1 MIDKRQE
8 MLASESV
15 GKVLWR
21 LSYPAAIGAAVMALY
36 NVVDTIFIGQI
47 VGPLGIAGLTIV
59 FPLQILGMGMGMMIG
74 MGASSII
81 SRSLGAGD
89 YHKSERTLG
98 NAIFYSVAIGL
109 VIAIGGLA
117 ASTFWLRLAGA
128 SDAILPY
135 ARPYFTIVMAGM
147 VFRIGGMGLSNLI
160 RSEGNARYA
169 MFCMVVSFALNIV
182 LDALFVLW
190 LNMGVQGAAIAT
202 VISEFLTTGLVI
214 RYYLSGNSTL
224 KIHVKNYIPDWKIS
238 REIMA
243 IGFGALVMTAGGS
256 FIQML
261 MNNLLKSYGGD
272 MAIASFGM
280 IHRSMT
286 FFFIPIMSVGQG
298 LQPLL
303 GFSYGAG
310 SHDRALAAI
319 KLALI
324 VSTCFAVLAFFI
336 VFLFAEP
343 LMHIFTQDAELIKS
357 SSSAAKILFFVAYL
371 IGFQMVGQTVFQ
383 SLGKAVATFLV
394 TTSRQIIFLL
404 PLIFILPNFWGL
416 DGIWYSFPV
425 SDGLSFLLV
434 VGLLTF
440 TIRDLKQGKVKA
452 PQFGM
457 PPKAEPVEVVNA
469 GGYIGGIKTQDPSD
483 GEEY

>member
-1 MIDKRQE
+1 MIDRRQGL
-8 MLASESV
+8 LASESV
-15 GKVLWR
+15 GKVLWK

-81 SRSLGAGD
+81 SRSLGADD
-89 YHKSERTLG
+89 YKKSERTLG
-98 NAIFYSVAIGL
+98 NAIFYSAAIGL

-135 ARPYFTIVMAGM
+135 ARPYFNIIMAGM

-169 MFCMVVSFALNIV
+169 MLCMVVSFALNIV
-182 LDALFVLW
+182 LDAVFVLW
-190 LNMGVQGAAIAT
+190 LNMGIQGAAIAT
-202 VISEFLTTGLVI
+202 VISEFLTTGLVL

-224 KIHVKNYIPDWKIS
+224 KIHVKNYIPDWKIT
-238 REIMA
+238 REMMS
-243 IGFGALVMTAGGS
+243 IGLGALVMTAGGS
-256 FIQML
+256 FVQML
-261 MNNLLKSYGGD
+261 MNNLLKSYGGE

-310 SHDRALAAI
+310 RYDRALASI

-324 VSTCFAVLAFFI
+324 VSTCFAIVAFLI

-343 LMHIFTQDAELIKS
+343 MMHIFTQDAELIQS
-357 SSSAAKILFFVAYL
+357 SSSAAKILFLAAYL

-383 SLGKAVATFLV
+383 SLGKAFSTFLV

-404 PLIFILPNFWGL
+404 PLIFILSNIWGL
-416 DGIWYSFPV
+416 DGIWYSFPI

-434 VGLLTF
+434 VVLLFLTV
-440 TIRDLKQGKVKA
+440 RDLKRDKVKA
-452 PQFGM
+452 PQFNM
-457 PPKAEPVEVVNA
+457 PSNPEPVEVVKA

>member
-8 MLASESV
+8 MLTSESV
-15 GKVLWR
+15 GKVLWNM
-21 LSYPAAIGAAVMALY
+21 SYPAAIGAAVMALY

-59 FPLQILGMGMGMMIG
+59 FPLQILGMGLGMMIG

-81 SRSLGAGD
+81 SRALGGGED
-89 YHKSERTLG
+89 NKSERKLG
-98 NAIFYSVAIGL
+98 NAIFYSMAIGL
-109 VIAIGGLA
+109 IIAIGGLS

-128 SDAILPY
+128 SDAIVPY
-135 ARPYFTIVMAGM
+135 AKSYFDIIMAGM
-147 VFRIGGMGLSNLI
+147 IFRIAGMGLSNLI

-169 MFCMVVSFALNIV
+169 MLCMVVSFALKIV
-182 LDALFVLW
+182 LDAVFVL
-190 LNMGVQGAAIAT
+190 LLDMGIQGAAIAT

-214 RYYLSGNSTL
+214 RYYISGNSTL
-224 KIHVKNYIPDWKIS
+224 KIHLKNILPDWKIT
-238 REIMA
+238 REIMT

-261 MNNLLKSYGGD
+261 MNNLLRSYGGD
-272 MAIASFGM
+272 LAIASFGM

-310 SHDRALAAI
+310 RNDRALASI

-324 VSTCFAVLAFFI
+324 VSTGFAIVAFFI

-343 LMHIFTQDAELIKS
+343 MMHIFTQDAELIKS
-357 SSSAAKILFFVAYL
+357 SSSAAKILFLAAYL

-383 SLGKAVATFLV
+383 SLGKVVSTFLV

-404 PLIFILPNFWGL
+404 PLIFILPNFWEL
-416 DGIWYSFPV
+416 DGIWYSFPI

-434 VGLLTF
+434 VVLLFF
-440 TIRDLKQGKVKA
+440 TIRDLKRGKVKA
-452 PQFGM
+452 PQFRL
-457 PPKAEPVEVVNA
+457 PPKPEPREVVKA
-469 GGYIGGIKTQDPSD
+469 GGYIGGIKNKDT
-483 GEEY
+483 GESEEV

>member
-1 MIDKRQE
+1 MINTRQQ
-8 MLASESV
+8 MLASGSV
-15 GKVLWR
+15 GKVLWK

-47 VGPLGIAGLTIV
+47 VGPLGIAGLTVV

-81 SRSLGAGD
+81 SRALGAD
-89 YHKSERTLG
+89 DPDKAERTLG
-98 NAIFYSVAIGL
+98 NAVFYSVVIGL
-109 VIAIGGLA
+109 FIAVLGLS

-135 ARPYFTIVMAGM
+135 AKPYFTIIMAGM

-169 MFCMVVSFALNIV
+169 MLCMVVSFALNIV
-182 LDALFVLW
+182 LDAVFVLW
-190 LNMGVQGAAIAT
+190 LNMGIQGAAIAT
-202 VISEFLTTGLVI
+202 VISEFLTIGLVI

-224 KIHVKNYIPDWKIS
+224 KIHTKNYIPDWKIT
-238 REIMA
+238 REMMA
-243 IGFGALVMTAGGS
+243 IGFGAFVMTAGGS
-256 FIQML
+256 FVMML
-261 MNNLLKSYGGD
+261 MNNLLRSYGGD
-272 MAIASFGM
+272 IAIASFGM

-310 SHDRALAAI
+310 RYDRALASI

-324 VSTCFAVLAFFI
+324 VSTCFAIVAFLI
-336 VFLFAEP
+336 VFFFAEP
-343 LMHIFTQDAELIKS
+343 LMHIFTQDAELIS
-357 SSSAAKILFFVAYL
+357 ASASAAKILFLAAYL

-404 PLIFILPNFWGL
+404 PLIFILSNIWGL
-416 DGIWYSFPV
+416 NGIWYSFPI

-434 VGLLTF
+434 VGLLFF
-440 TIRDLKQGKVKA
+440 TIKDLKHGKIKT
-452 PQFGM
+452 PQLGI
-457 PPKAEPVEVVNA
+457 PPKTEPSEALKA

>member
-1 MIDKRQE
+1 MIDERQQ
-8 MLASESV
+8 MLASGSV
-15 GKVLWR
+15 GKVLWK

-47 VGPLGIAGLTIV
+47 IGPLGIAGLTVV

-81 SRSLGAGD
+81 SRALGGGD
-89 YHKSERTLG
+89 PDKAERTLG
-98 NAIFYSVAIGL
+98 NAIFYSLAIGL
-109 VIAIGGLA
+109 IIAIGGLA

-135 ARPYFTIVMAGM
+135 ARPYFIIIMAGM

-169 MFCMVVSFALNIV
+169 MLCMVVSFALNIV
-182 LDALFVLW
+182 LDAVFVLW
-190 LNMGVQGAAIAT
+190 LNMGIQGAAIAT
-202 VISEFLTTGLVI
+202 VISELLTTGLVI

-224 KIHVKNYIPDWKIS
+224 KIHVKNYLPDWKIT

-261 MNNLLKSYGGD
+261 MNNLLRSYGGD

-286 FFFIPIMSVGQG
+286 FFFIPIMSIGQG

-310 SHDRALAAI
+310 RFDRALKSI

-324 VSTCFAVLAFFI
+324 ISTCFAVLAFFI

-343 LMHIFTQDAELIKS
+343 LMHIFTQDAELIAAS
-357 SSSAAKILFFVAYL
+357 SNAAKILFLVAYL

-416 DGIWYSFPV
+416 DGIWYSFPI

-434 VGLLTF
+434 VGLLFF
-440 TIRDLKQGKVKA
+440 TIRDLKAGKVKS
-452 PQFGM
+452 PRFNM
-457 PPKAEPVEVVNA
+457 PPNSEPAEMVKA
-469 GGYIGGIKTQDPSD
+469 GGYIGGIKTQDPLD